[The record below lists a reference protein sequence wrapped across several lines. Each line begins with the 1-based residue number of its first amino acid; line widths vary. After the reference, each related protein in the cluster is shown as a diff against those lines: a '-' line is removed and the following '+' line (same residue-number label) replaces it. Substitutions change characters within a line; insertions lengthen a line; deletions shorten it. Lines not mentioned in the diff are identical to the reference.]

1 MNIKA
6 LKVINLLLA
15 IDFIIIAVTAIFN
28 NLIQA
33 TGFYFFAHAIPGFL
47 FLVLVICHLILNRKW
62 IKANYGSKK

>member
-6 LKVINLLLA
+6 LKIINLLLA
-15 IDFIIIAVTAIFN
+15 IDFLIVAGTAIFN

-47 FLVLVICHLILNRKW
+47 LLGLVICHLILNRRW
-62 IKANYGSKK
+62 IKTNYFSRK